1 MPMISASS
9 PRRRFLDW
17 SLAIW
22 VKISLLSSLSTVL
35 MLAVQVPLFPSA
47 PFLTYDLSEVPALV
61 AGFALGPVPGMA
73 VVVLKNLLFLVQRP
87 QPSELVGIPMNL
99 VAGLTMVAVSAGFY
113 WRRKSRLRAMLG
125 LALGAVAM
133 AAVMIPVNLLALPLF
148 TWIFGG
154 PETRDLATFVVVTV
168 TPFNLVKGALSGTLT
183 FLVYKRIS
191 AFLKNW

>member
-1 MPMISASS
+1 MSTVSASS

-99 VAGLTMVAVSAGFY
+99 AAGMTMVGVSSGFY
-113 WRRKSRLRAMLG
+113 WKRKTRLRAMLG
-125 LALGAVAM
+125 LALGAVTM
-133 AAVMIPVNLLALPLF
+133 AAVMVPINLMALPLF
-148 TWIFGG
+148 AWLFGG
-154 PETRDLATFVVVTV
+154 VAKSDLVAFVLVIV
-168 TPFNLVKGALSGTLT
+168 TPFNLVKGALSGVLT

-191 AFLKNW
+191 AFLKTW

>member
-1 MPMISASS
+1 MSTVSASS

-99 VAGLTMVAVSAGFY
+99 AAGMTMVGVSSGFY
-113 WRRKSRLRAMLG
+113 WKRKTRLRAMLG
-125 LALGAVAM
+125 LALGAVTM
-133 AAVMIPVNLLALPLF
+133 AAVMVPVNLMALPLF
-148 TWIFGG
+148 AWLFGG
-154 PETRDLATFVVVTV
+154 VAKSDLVAFVLVIV
-168 TPFNLVKGALSGTLT
+168 TPFNLVKGALSGVLT

-191 AFLKNW
+191 AFLKTW

>member
-1 MPMISASS
+1 MSTVSASS

-22 VKISLLSSLSTVL
+22 VKISLMSSLSTVL

-99 VAGLTMVAVSAGFY
+99 AAGMTMVGVSSGFY
-113 WRRKSRLRAMLG
+113 WKRKTRLRAMLG
-125 LALGAVAM
+125 LALGAVTM
-133 AAVMIPVNLLALPLF
+133 AAVMVPVNLMALPLF
-148 TWIFGG
+148 AWLFGG
-154 PETRDLATFVVVTV
+154 VAKSDLVAFVLVIV
-168 TPFNLVKGALSGTLT
+168 TPFNLVKGALSGVLT

-191 AFLKNW
+191 AFLKTW

>member
-1 MPMISASS
+1 MMSASS

-87 QPSELVGIPMNL
+87 QPSELIGIPMNL
-99 VAGLTMVAVSAGFY
+99 AAGMTMVGVSAGFY
-113 WRRKSRLRAMLG
+113 WKRKTRLRAALG
-125 LALGAVAM
+125 LALGALAM
-133 AAVMIPVNLLALPLF
+133 TVLMVPVNLLAYPAF
-148 TWIFGG
+148 TWLFGC
-154 PETRDLATFVVVTV
+154 PASTDLAAFVLATV

-191 AFLKNW
+191 GFLKRW

>member
-1 MPMISASS
+1 MSTVSASS

-35 MLAVQVPLFPSA
+35 ILAVQVPLFPSA

-99 VAGLTMVAVSAGFY
+99 AAGMTMVGVSSGFY
-113 WRRKSRLRAMLG
+113 WKRKTRLRAMLG
-125 LALGAVAM
+125 LALGAVTM
-133 AAVMIPVNLLALPLF
+133 AAVMVPVNLMALPLF
-148 TWIFGG
+148 AWLFGG
-154 PETRDLATFVVVTV
+154 VAKSDLVAFVLVIV
-168 TPFNLVKGALSGTLT
+168 TPFNLVKGALSGVLT

-191 AFLKNW
+191 AFLKTW